1 MKEQKLKALS
11 TIEIFQDLTQR
22 EVEEI
27 DQTTKMST
35 SEPGRVFYTP
45 EESGEV
51 LFLLKRGRVQI
62 YRLSPS
68 GKKIVVATLEA
79 GAIFGEMSLIGQGMH
94 NTFAEAIETCTL
106 CVMSRA
112 DVERLILN
120 KPRVAMRIMQAM
132 ANRLMEVESQLEDI
146 AFKSIPA
153 RMAELLLKLTDP
165 ANDPAVLE
173 GYSHQD
179 LAEML
184 GTYRETATITLND
197 FKSKGWIEISR
208 KRIALLDREA
218 LQAQIQP

>member
-132 ANRLMEVESQLEDI
+132 ANRLMEVESQLE
-146 AFKSIPA
+146 
-153 RMAELLLKLTDP
+153 
-165 ANDPAVLE
+165 
-173 GYSHQD
+173 
-179 LAEML
+179 EML

>member
-1 MKEQKLKALS
+1 
-11 TIEIFQDLTQR
+11 
-22 EVEEI
+22 
-27 DQTTKMST
+27 
-35 SEPGRVFYTP
+35 
-45 EESGEV
+45 
-51 LFLLKRGRVQI
+51 
-62 YRLSPS
+62 
-68 GKKIVVATLEA
+68 
-79 GAIFGEMSLIGQGMH
+79 
-94 NTFAEAIETCTL
+94 
-106 CVMSRA
+106 
-112 DVERLILN
+112 
-120 KPRVAMRIMQAM
+120 
-132 ANRLMEVESQLEDI
+132 MEVESQLEDI